1 MRSDQRF
8 NAYQIAALAFLL
20 IVLSLQLFFSVRRE
34 SQTWDEANHIFAG
47 YRSWTHAD
55 FGLNPEHPPLLK
67 LLATTPLLGSQP
79 KSPALENRFFK
90 EDAFLRGKE
99 FLYQNDAGKILAR
112 TRTAAATLTLLT
124 ALVVFFGTREMFGT
138 GAAFI
143 ALTLLTFDPNV
154 LAHGALIT
162 TDVGLAC
169 FMFLSVYMFYRFV
182 KSPSALRL
190 IAAGAAVGLV
200 LAVKHTGLLVLP
212 EFVETCTSDVRSL
225 EN

>member
-1 MRSDQRF
+1 MKR
-8 NAYQIAALAFLL
+8 IT
-20 IVLSLQLFFSVRRE
+20 SLP
-34 SQTWDEANHIFAG
+34 G

-67 LLATTPLLGSQP
+67 LLATTPLLWSQP
-79 KSPALENRFFK
+79 KSPALEERYFK

-99 FLYQNDAGKILAR
+99 FLYQNDPDKILAR
-112 TRTAAATLTLLT
+112 TRTVAASLTLLA
-124 ALVVFFGTREMFGT
+124 ALVVFFGTREMFGR

-143 ALTLLTFDPNV
+143 ALTLLTFDPNL

-190 IAAGAAVGLV
+190 IMAGVAVGFV

-212 EFVETCTSDVRSL
+212 ILFLLTLLRDHL
-225 EN
+225 